1 METKGRRSLRASGA
15 TEAPAPPLKPVEAP
29 PPANGASEIEPPKP
43 AEMLVETGKSTE
55 TAVDLTAAVATAAP
69 TPSIGALPP
78 TPSTGSPPPA
88 PKAAKPDFPGHFE
101 GDAAAA
107 LAQSQAAL
115 ARGLEA
121 LSAEMAGL
129 ALSGMNVLA
138 RTATELLAVKT
149 LSDAIE
155 VNAGFTCSSL
165 ETSGR
170 RFRETF
176 GARSKAR
183 CRDLSAA
190 LRPTRTGVEQGGSA
204 RRLRPQPGKGGRR
217 IGPLFDLGQKGPDL
231 TVDEIALGCPRR
243 RARRAMAEV

>member
-15 TEAPAPPLKPVEAP
+15 TEAPAAPLKPVEAP
-29 PPANGASEIEPPKP
+29 PPINGASEAESPKP
-43 AEMLVETGKSTE
+43 AELLAEADTSTE
-55 TAVDLTAAVATAAP
+55 TAVDLAAAAATAAP

-78 TPSTGSPPPA
+78 A
-88 PKAAKPDFPGHFE
+88 PKSANPDFPGHFQ

-138 RTATELLAVKT
+138 HTATKLLAVKT

-165 ETSGR
+165 ET
-170 RFRETF
+170 
-176 GARSKAR
+176 
-183 CRDLSAA
+183 L
-190 LRPTRTGVEQGGSA
+190 VGGSA
-204 RRLRPQPGKGGRR
+204 KLSELGVKLAAETSQ
-217 IGPLFDLGQKGPDL
+217 PLFGQL
-231 TVDEIALGCPRR
+231 
-243 RARRAMAEV
+243 ARGWSKAARPGR